1 MREHRGNTV
10 FLCFSQNLLIE
21 ENEMM
26 NTGYPVYRE
35 PSPAERREIDKRNGE
50 LAAALAR
57 SLRRLATGVHH
68 KMSRRNRG
76 KTSKVPLVALTRSR
90 EV

>member
-1 MREHRGNTV
+1 
-10 FLCFSQNLLIE
+10 
-21 ENEMM
+21 MM

-57 SLRRLATGVHH
+57 SLRRLTTGVHH

-90 EV
+90 EVRDEAHGLPRHGSHRSEVAVIR